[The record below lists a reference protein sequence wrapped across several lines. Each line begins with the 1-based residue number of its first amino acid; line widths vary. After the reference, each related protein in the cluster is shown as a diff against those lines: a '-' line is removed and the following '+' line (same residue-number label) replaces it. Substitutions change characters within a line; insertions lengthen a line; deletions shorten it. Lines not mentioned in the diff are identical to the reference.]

1 MRRRTAVFLALLFAL
16 PAAAEARRRAHVYT
30 NDDLA
35 RVSPLRGQT
44 GVLSEAAAAGPRPA
58 AAPRDERGSD
68 RAREGYWR
76 READRV
82 RERVRPLEKR
92 AATLRRQIDERWRL
106 PGVAARTDPKL
117 VEWRRELREAE
128 AEIREHQDRLEER
141 ARREGAMP
149 GWLR

>member
-1 MRRRTAVFLALLFAL
+1 MKRRGVFLLALLAAL
-16 PAAAEARRRAHVYT
+16 PAGAETRRPVHVYT

-35 RVSPLRGQT
+35 RVAPLRGET
-44 GVLSEAAAAGPRPA
+44 GVLSQGATSPPA
-58 AAPRDERGSD
+58 AAPRREDRGPE
-68 RAREGYWR
+68 RAREAYWR

-92 AATLRRQIDERWRL
+92 AATLRRHIDERWRL
-106 PGVAARTDPKL
+106 PGVAPMTDPKL
-117 VEWRRELREAE
+117 IEWRRELKEAA

>member
-1 MRRRTAVFLALLFAL
+1 MKSRGVFLLAVLAAL
-16 PAAAEARRRAHVYT
+16 PAGAENPRRERVYT

-35 RVSPLRGQT
+35 RMAPLRGET
-44 GVLSEAAAAGPRPA
+44 GVLSQAATGSRPA
-58 AAPRDERGSD
+58 AATREDRGTD
-68 RAREGYWR
+68 RVRESYWR
-76 READRV
+76 READKV

-106 PGVAARTDPKL
+106 PGVAPMTDPKL
-117 VEWRRELREAE
+117 IEWRRELKEAE
-128 AEIREHQDRLEER
+128 AEIREHQDRLEDR